1 MQIISSK
8 ENALIKHI
16 SKLKE
21 KKYRSEYSEY
31 LVEGVK
37 LVKEAIEENANI
49 KNVVISE
56 DAKKSGLVDRYLR
69 DELGKLDYIQVPDN
83 IFKLLS
89 DVEKPQGVLAVI
101 EKDNCDTKIDYLQD
115 IILALDDIQD
125 PRKFRNYNS
134 YSR

>member
-8 ENALIKHI
+8 ENVLIKHI

-21 KKYRSEYSEY
+21 KKYRNEYSEY
-31 LVEGVK
+31 IVEGVK